1 MDQLVVAAIIPCYKC
16 QVHLKQVM
24 DGLKNKVDMI
34 IVVDDGNRPA
44 LKIPEG
50 IPNAHLLRLQ
60 KNKGVGGAI
69 IRGFKEAIRLGADIG
84 VVLAGDGQMDPEDLE
99 ELLEPLRI
107 GNVDVVKGDRLSHPE
122 SRKIPFIRKSG
133 NYALSYITRIL
144 SGYDFLMDSQSGY
157 VAVNLHAIKDLPLN
171 VLYPRYGFPNDFL
184 IFISAYNLRLAQ
196 VQVRPIYN
204 GAKSGLNP
212 FLAMFT
218 YPLILMKAF
227 VFKIGIR
234 IMDIFRWR
242 SRENTDDNQFLP
254 NW

>member
-1 MDQLVVAAIIPCYKC
+1 MEQLVVAAIIPCYKC
-16 QVHLKQVM
+16 QVHLKQVIG
-24 DGLKNKVDMI
+24 GLQNRVDMI

-44 LKIPEG
+44 LKLPVAGPHI
-50 IPNAHLLRLQ
+50 HLLRLD

-69 IRGFKEAIRLGADIG
+69 ISGFQEAIRLGADVG
-84 VVLAGDGQMDPEDLE
+84 VVLAGDGQMDPEDLGN
-99 ELLEPLRI
+99 LLKPLEN
-107 GNVDVVKGDRLSHPE
+107 GVADVVKGDRLSHPE
-122 SRKIPFIRKSG
+122 SNKIPFIRKFG

-144 SGYDFLMDSQSGY
+144 SGYNFLIDSQSGY

-171 VLYPRYGFPNDFL
+171 ILYPRYGFPNDFL

-204 GAKSGLNP
+204 GARSGLNP

-227 VFKIGIR
+227 AFKLGIR
-234 IMDIFRWR
+234 IMDVFRWR
-242 SRENTDDNQFLP
+242 GRANTYDNQFLP
-254 NW
+254 YW